1 MDWKI
6 WIIVILAIAVA
17 NLFLDRQKRT
27 GKGSSKK
34 IDYTQAYQA
43 KYLLTK
49 NEWSEYKKLRQYAE
63 EKNLIVC
70 PKVRLLD
77 IVEPRKG
84 HKQYITLINKVQAKH
99 ADFVICDK
107 DLRIKAILEL
117 DDNSHNK
124 TDRQGRDKFVDTVL
138 ESVGY
143 KVLHTKGVTENTLD
157 FIEPDGDKN

>member
-1 MDWKI
+1 MDWKV

-27 GKGSSKK
+27 GKGSSAK

-49 NEWSEYKKLRQYAE
+49 NEWTEYKKLRQYAE
-63 EKNLIVC
+63 EKGLIVC

-84 HKQYITLINKVQAKH
+84 HKQYLTLINKVQSKH

-124 TDRQGRDKFVDTVL
+124 SDRQSRDEFVDTVL

-157 FIEPDGDKN
+157 EV